1 MYRYASIFTYSN
13 AMLAVRT
20 LKTVLAPALI
30 LLPSPNPSVVR
41 DMARDIDSLQ
51 RAECEYRG
59 IAARFDELTRAY
71 ILQVYEGGQLLRW
84 QAQPS
89 PYNPETETLVTAV
102 FTAAGPKAA
111 APVPELA
118 HLRAHSGVS
127 AGVTWR
133 YSKLAAVR
141 VAPHGDLARDAMAVF
156 RATVDG
162 FVERMVY
169 APAGGAL
176 CAAPAPSAPVLA
188 RVEAG
193 AVLLVEEERAGYVR
207 VRQPPAAAAGW
218 LERRHVRAVE
228 KADGRAH

>member
-1 MYRYASIFTYSN
+1 
-13 AMLAVRT
+13 MLAART

-30 LLPSPNPSVVR
+30 LLPSPNPGVVR
-41 DMARDIDSLQ
+41 DMALDIDALQ

-59 IAARFDELTRAY
+59 ITARFDELTRAY
-71 ILQVYEGGQLLRW
+71 ILQAHEDGQLLRW

-102 FTAAGPKAA
+102 FTTAGPKAS

-118 HLRAHSGVS
+118 HLRAQSGA
-127 AGVTWR
+127 AGAGITWR

-141 VAPHGDLARDAMAVF
+141 VAPHGDLAHDAMAVF
-156 RATVDG
+156 RATIDD

-169 APAGGAL
+169 APTGGVLRAV
-176 CAAPAPSAPVLA
+176 PAPSAPVLT

-193 AVLLVEEERAGYVR
+193 AVLLVEEEQAGYVR
-207 VRQPPAAAAGW
+207 VRQPPASATGW
-218 LERRHVRAVE
+218 LERTHVRVVE
-228 KADGRAH
+228 KADGRDY

>member
-1 MYRYASIFTYSN
+1 
-13 AMLAVRT
+13 MLAARIF
-20 LKTVLAPALI
+20 KTVLAPALV
-30 LLPSPNPSVVR
+30 LLPSPNPGVVR
-41 DMARDIDSLQ
+41 DMARDIDALQ

-71 ILQVYEGGQLLRW
+71 ILQAYEAGQLLRW

-102 FTAAGPKAA
+102 FTAAGPKAS

-118 HLRAHSGVS
+118 HLRAQSGAA

-141 VAPHGDLARDAMAVF
+141 VAPHGDLAHDALAVF

-169 APAGGAL
+169 APSGGEL
-176 CAAPAPSAPVLA
+176 RAAATPSAPTLA

-207 VRQPPAAAAGW
+207 VRQPPAGAAGW
-218 LERRHVRAVE
+218 LERKHVRAVE
-228 KADGRAH
+228 KTNGRAH

>member
-1 MYRYASIFTYSN
+1 
-13 AMLAVRT
+13 MLAART
-20 LKTVLAPALI
+20 LKTVLAPALV
-30 LLPSPNPSVVR
+30 LLPSPNPSVER
-41 DMARDIDSLQ
+41 DMTRDIDALQ

-59 IAARFDELTRAY
+59 IAASFDELTRAY

-102 FTAAGPKAA
+102 FTAAGPKAS
-111 APVPELA
+111 APLPELA
-118 HLRAHSGVS
+118 HLRVQSRTAG

-133 YSKLAAVR
+133 YSKLAAVQ
-141 VAPHGDLARDAMAVF
+141 VSPHGDLARDALAVF

-169 APAGGAL
+169 APTGGVL
-176 CAAPAPSAPVLA
+176 HTAPAPNAPTLT

-207 VRQPPAAAAGW
+207 VRQPPAGAAGW
-218 LERRHVRAVE
+218 LERKHVRAIE
-228 KADGRAH
+228 NTNGRDNRNTQPD

>member
-1 MYRYASIFTYSN
+1 
-13 AMLAVRT
+13 MLAARIF
-20 LKTVLAPALI
+20 KTVLAPALV
-30 LLPSPNPSVVR
+30 LLPSPNPGVER
-41 DMARDIDSLQ
+41 DMARDISALQ

-59 IAARFDELTRAY
+59 IAASFDELTRAY
-71 ILQVYEGGQLLRW
+71 ILQVYEDGQLLRW

-102 FTAAGPKAA
+102 FTASGPKAS

-118 HLRAHSGVS
+118 HLRTQSGAG

-133 YSKLAAVR
+133 YSKLAVVR
-141 VAPHGDLARDAMAVF
+141 VAPHGDLAHDAMAVF
-156 RATVDG
+156 SATVDS

-169 APAGGAL
+169 APTGGVL
-176 CAAPAPSAPVLA
+176 RTAPAPNAPVLA

-193 AVLLVEEERAGYVR
+193 AVLLVEEEQAGYVR

-218 LERRHVRAVE
+218 LERTQVLAVE
-228 KADGRAH
+228 ETDERDH

>member
-1 MYRYASIFTYSN
+1 
-13 AMLAVRT
+13 MLAART
-20 LKTVLAPALI
+20 LKTILAPALV

-41 DMARDIDSLQ
+41 DMARDIDDLQ

-59 IAARFDELTRAY
+59 IVARFDELTRAY
-71 ILQVYEGGQLLRW
+71 ILQAYEDGQLLRW

-102 FTAAGPKAA
+102 FTAAGPKAS

-118 HLRAHSGVS
+118 HLRTQSGL
-127 AGVTWR
+127 AGAGITWR

-141 VAPHGDLARDAMAVF
+141 VAPHGDLAHDAMAVF
-156 RATVDG
+156 RATVDD

-169 APAGGAL
+169 APTGGVL
-176 CAAPAPSAPVLA
+176 RAAPVPSAPVLT

-207 VRQPPAAAAGW
+207 VRQPPASAAGW
-218 LERRHVRAVE
+218 LERTQVLAVE
-228 KADGRAH
+228 ETAQ

>member
-1 MYRYASIFTYSN
+1 
-13 AMLAVRT
+13 MLAARI
-20 LKTVLAPALI
+20 LKTVLAPALV
-30 LLPSPNPSVVR
+30 LLPSPNSGLVR
-41 DMARDIDSLQ
+41 DMARDISGLQ
-51 RAECEYRG
+51 RAECQYRG
-59 IAARFDELTRAY
+59 IVARFDELTRAY
-71 ILQVYEGGQLLRW
+71 ILQVYDGGQLLRW

-102 FTAAGPKAA
+102 FTAAGPKAS

-118 HLRAHSGVS
+118 HLRAQSGAG

-133 YSKLAAVR
+133 YSTLAAVR

-169 APAGGAL
+169 APGGGAL
-176 CAAPAPSAPVLA
+176 RTAPAPSAPVLA

-207 VRQPPAAAAGW
+207 VRRPPASAAGW
-218 LERRHVRAVE
+218 LERGHVRAVE

>member
-1 MYRYASIFTYSN
+1 
-13 AMLAVRT
+13 MLAARIF
-20 LKTVLAPALI
+20 KTALAPALV
-30 LLPSPNPSVVR
+30 LLPTPNPSVER
-41 DMARDIDSLQ
+41 DMARDISALQ

-71 ILQVYEGGQLLRW
+71 ILQAYEDGHLLRW

-89 PYNPETETLVTAV
+89 PYNPQTETLVTAV
-102 FTAAGPKAA
+102 FTAAGPKAS
-111 APVPELA
+111 APGSDLA
-118 HLRAHSGVS
+118 HVRTQG
-127 AGVTWR
+127 GGITWC

-156 RATVDG
+156 SATVDG

-169 APAGGAL
+169 APAGGVL
-176 CAAPAPSAPVLA
+176 RTAPDPSASVLA
-188 RVEAG
+188 PIEAG

-218 LERRHVRAVE
+218 LKRTQVQAVAE
-228 KADGRAH
+228 IVQ